1 MLIIPTLNE
10 RENIAT
16 LVARV
21 RASAGAQAI
30 LFVDDGSPDGTAD
43 EVARLQKDDS
53 QIHLLRRVNKR
64 GYASACRD
72 GMRRILHENLDDIVI
87 QADAD
92 LSHPPEALPIMLKLL
107 KTHPVVI
114 GSRYVRG
121 GGAKNWDLRRRL
133 LSSCGNRYARLLTGV
148 PVHDMTAGFV
158 GYHASVL
165 RSIDLD
171 SISSEGYAFLMEMKF
186 LLHQRGVNFYEFP
199 IIFTDRE
206 AGKSKFSSRIMLEGV
221 KFPVRALRRRITLK

>member
-10 RENIAT
+10 QDNIAT
-16 LVARV
+16 LVSRI
-21 RASAGAQAI
+21 RASAGAESI

-43 EVARLQKDDS
+43 EVARLQKDDP
-53 QIHLLRRVNKR
+53 QIHLLRRVNQR

-72 GMRRILHENLDDIVI
+72 GMRMILRENLDQYVI
-87 QADAD
+87 QCDAD

-121 GGAKNWDLRRRL
+121 GGAKNWDLWRRF
-133 LSSCGNRYARLLTGV
+133 LSSFGNRYARLLTGV

-165 RSIDLD
+165 SMIDLD
-171 SISSEGYAFLMEMKF
+171 GITSEGYAFLMELKF
-186 LLHQRGVNFYEFP
+186 LLHRRGVKFCEFP
-199 IIFTDRE
+199 IVFTERA

-221 KFPVRALRRRITLK
+221 KFPLGAFRRRIAL